1 MAKGTTT
8 HKTATLTGVPSSF
21 LQRFTSRGI
30 GWLAALTLLAT
41 SALSF
46 AQEAASQQP
55 VSLVVA
61 PFAGDRELLDAR
73 TMLAVNVTRGLN
85 AVPGVY
91 APSLGDTT
99 TLAGRAEQRG
109 VDQAKALIERF
120 DADILLVG
128 RLEATEEGFSLT
140 LQTAASDFEEDPPF
154 TVSAP
159 SYPELAASA
168 LESILTIVRPNVD
181 ASALSEARAVASDW
195 PASGD
200 VGAVGRSA
208 ARLAFESLEV
218 LSAAQQDTPDVAVV
232 RAETARAAS
241 LAGEHETAV
250 LEATEAVALLPRDP
264 TLWTLKAAVES
275 RAGDPDAA
283 RDSLAVAV
291 TLNPSYGE
299 ALQALAALVPAAEAV
314 QFSRLAVNVNPRLLD
329 AQLVIANAETGAR
342 SLSRLRQIGDY
353 VPEALFVHERIVEA
367 ALEAGDTSG
376 AIDYVRQ
383 TARDPLAISPALFD
397 TLLDVPDDA
406 IELALPLAEQAVA
419 VFPDSPDVMLV
430 AARLLRRAG
439 EAETAVRAIEDRFG
453 ERLAQAPQLANELA
467 LALLSLGRDTEAR
480 DLLSSA
486 AADSLDVR
494 YNLALAYLESGRPR
508 AAADAIRDDI
518 QPNLEDASVWSL
530 YAAAR
535 LRSGNLDEA
544 EASAQRAL
552 RLDPE
557 SVAAQEVVASVEEA
571 RASGFTRPTNLE
583 PDVRSVLELGLTR
596 LEQGRYADA
605 VEQLRTA
612 YEASDGDA
620 FVAYHLGSALQRAG
634 FPTEAVRFYEDALP
648 ASGDSPQVR
657 NNLGF
662 AWLQSG
668 RFDRALEVFKA
679 LVDDAPEFARAHLN
693 LALTYRAL
701 GLTEQAEASLETAL
715 TLDPSLDSGN
725 LEAPGSLPLPQATP
739 APSSEGGA
747 PRTGSADP
755 MDDGTLLQVGAFA
768 DLASAQGAIDRLTQL
783 GFNVQE
789 IQEDGLL
796 KIAVGPVSQ
805 ADVGDAR
812 ERLLAAG
819 FESFAR

>member
-1 MAKGTTT
+1 
-8 HKTATLTGVPSSF
+8 
-21 LQRFTSRGI
+21 
-30 GWLAALTLLAT
+30 
-41 SALSF
+41 
-46 AQEAASQQP
+46 
-55 VSLVVA
+55 
-61 PFAGDRELLDAR
+61 
-73 TMLAVNVTRGLN
+73 MLAVNVTRGLN

-91 APSLGDTT
+91 APSLGDATA
-99 TLAGRAEQRG
+99 LAGRAQQRG
-109 VDQAKALIERF
+109 VDQARALLERF
-120 DADILLVG
+120 DANFLLVG
-128 RLEATEEGFSLT
+128 RLEATADGFTLT
-140 LQTAASDFEEDPPF
+140 LQTAASDFEEDAPF
-154 TVSAP
+154 TVSAS
-159 SYPELAASA
+159 SYPELAAEA
-168 LESILTIVRPNVD
+168 LEAVVTRLRRNVD
-181 ASALSEARAVASDW
+181 ASALAEARAVASDW
-195 PASGD
+195 PAADHIGP
-200 VGAVGRSA
+200 VGRSA
-208 ARLAFESLEV
+208 ARLASESLEV
-218 LSAAQQDTPDVAVV
+218 LTAAQQERPDVAVA
-232 RAETARAAS
+232 RAERARAAS
-241 LAGEHETAV
+241 LAGEHELAV
-250 LEATEAVALLPRDP
+250 VEATEAAALLPRDP
-264 TLWTLKAAVES
+264 TLWTLKAAVET

-299 ALQALAALVPAAEAV
+299 ALQALAALVPVAEAV

-353 VPEALFVHERIVEA
+353 VPEALFVHERVVEV
-367 ALEAGDTSG
+367 ALESGDAAG
-376 AIDYVRQ
+376 AVDYVRQ

-397 TLLDVPDDA
+397 TLLGVPDDA
-406 IELALPLAEQAVA
+406 IGLALPLAEQAVA
-419 VFPDSPDVMLV
+419 VFPDSADVMLV

-439 EAETAVRAIEDRFG
+439 EAETAVRVIEDRFG
-453 ERLAQAPQLANELA
+453 DRLTQAPQLANELA
-467 LALLSLGRDTEAR
+467 LTLLSLGRDAEAR
-480 DLLSSA
+480 DLLSLA

-518 QPNLEDASVWSL
+518 EPNLEDASVWSL

-552 RLDPE
+552 RLEPDN
-557 SVAAQEVVASVEEA
+557 VTAQEVVASVEEA
-571 RASGFTRPTNLE
+571 RAAGFTRPTNLE

-596 LEQGRYADA
+596 LEQGRYAEA

-612 YEASDGDA
+612 YEASGGDA

-634 FPTEAVRFYEDALP
+634 FPTDAVRFYEEALP
-648 ASGDSPQVR
+648 ASGGSPQVR

-679 LVDDAPEFARAHLN
+679 LVEDAPDFARAHLN

-701 GLTEQAEASLETAL
+701 SLTEQAEASLATAL
-715 TLDPSLDSGN
+715 ELDPSLDASN
-725 LEAPGSLPLPQATP
+725 PAASGSLPGPQATP
-739 APSSEGGA
+739 DPSSGGDA
-747 PRTGSADP
+747 AGNGSLDASG
-755 MDDGTLLQVGAFA
+755 DGTLLQVGAFA
-768 DLASAQGAIDRLTQL
+768 DRTSAQGAIDRLAQL

-796 KIAVGPVSQ
+796 KIAVGPFSD
-805 ADVGDAR
+805 ANVGDAR
-812 ERLLAAG
+812 ERLAEAG